1 MAAHLQKH
9 IFASISHKSAIFNI
23 IKNNNTIRL
32 GSIKEYL
39 FQILSYPG
47 LAMVFMI
54 FFKGSQNYHG
64 TAKSIPKDLMSNK
77 AQIPSCRFFVK
88 RDTAHSRI
96 GL

>member
-1 MAAHLQKH
+1 MK
-9 IFASISHKSAIFNI
+9 IV
-23 IKNNNTIRL
+23 IRL

-47 LAMVFMI
+47 LAMVLMI

-77 AQIPSCRFFVK
+77 VAGF
-88 RDTAHSRI
+88 
-96 GL
+96 L